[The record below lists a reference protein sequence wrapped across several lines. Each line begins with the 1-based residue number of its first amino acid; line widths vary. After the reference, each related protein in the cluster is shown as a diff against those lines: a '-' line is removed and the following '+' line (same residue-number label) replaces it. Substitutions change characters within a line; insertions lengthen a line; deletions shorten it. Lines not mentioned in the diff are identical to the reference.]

1 MAKRLHPKIIAFG
14 FLVATG
20 WLPLAAKTLPV
31 LFLPPPHYRVLRR
44 LGNGGYPY
52 FGGDMNVVV
61 DRALLGHW
69 QLEGLK
75 AGATA
80 ILLVPECKLWV
91 CPPGPRTPVHNPQKY
106 AAEAIAVAGPVC
118 AMPTGLCRRVQ
129 PSFVSFRRWTRAFD
143 RKHRYSHRSFV
154 VSVSVND
161 LVAKPSSPMRGIR
174 SIQSTGRG
182 RATCPVEGPPDQGW
196 GDLPLVPVTVLV
208 PVDSRGQVEMD
219 HLTFTRFGT
228 LGITE
233 NPYGTFRM
241 DIEETIGRIVRH
253 WRFKMPSHGARSFE
267 LIMNWH
273 LIPLKAGQPIPTGV
287 VCRYPAYPARH
298 WQDGIMV
305 RHMQWTLYKGKDHTW
320 WATAARS

>member
-1 MAKRLHPKIIAFG
+1 MVKRLHPTIKAFG

-80 ILLVPECKLWV
+80 ILLVPECKHWV
-91 CPPGPRTPVHNPQKY
+91 CPSSPFAAFAPVNHLQKY

-143 RKHRYSHRSFV
+143 QEHRYSHRSFV
-154 VSVSVND
+154 LSVSVND

-174 SIQSTGRG
+174 SILNTGRG
-182 RATCPVEGPPDQGW
+182 RATCPSLKAWNPGAWNPGW
-196 GDLPLVPVTVLV
+196 YDLPLVPVTVLV
-208 PVDSRGQVEMD
+208 PVDSRGQVKMD

-228 LGITE
+228 FR
-233 NPYGTFRM
+233 TFGM
-241 DIEETIGRIVRH
+241 PEETIGRIVRH
-253 WRFKMPSHGARSFE
+253 WRFKMPSHDARSFE

-273 LIPLKAGQPIPTGV
+273 LISLKAGQPIPTGV

-305 RHMQWTLYKGKDHTW
+305 RHLQWTLYKGKDHTW